1 MNDCVRFMGYLVYL
15 GILCLVCYVID
26 VGPRQAAY
34 EAGATLSSLKAG
46 FVDGGASGVSHLN
59 QVFQESS
66 K

>member
-1 MNDCVRFMGYLVYL
+1 
-15 GILCLVCYVID
+15 VID